1 MQTIIPDQLSPIIQ
15 ETPSFERIWAVTAV
29 DADGG
34 KEVVVAM
41 GTRMRC
47 EQVRLQEQWESPSK
61 QMRIIRWL

>member
-1 MQTIIPDQLSPIIQ
+1 MQTIIPDYLSPIIQ
-15 ETPSFERIWAVTAV
+15 EAPVFERLWALTAV

-47 EQVRLQEQWESPSK
+47 EQARLQEQRESPSR